1 MMLKWSALAGLA
13 VLSLSQA
20 GCGGG
25 TGQASEELSVAL
37 VFDIG
42 GRGDKG
48 FNDGAA
54 AGADRAKREL
64 GVSIS
69 YIEPNSDEE
78 RTNGLR
84 RAAQQGAHL
93 VIGVGFLASG
103 ELTRLAKEFPNTH
116 FAGVDFA
123 LQQDSLGRAELPPG
137 NLTGIR
143 FREEEGSFVVG
154 AIAGARSQ
162 TRKVGF
168 VGGMRVPQIGKFEA
182 GYTAGVHAACPQ
194 CEVLVDY
201 AGNTPTAFADPP
213 AGHRL
218 ASAQYDAGAD
228 IIFHASG
235 GTGQGVLR
243 AAVEK
248 GRLAIG
254 VDRDQW
260 DDAPGHVLTS
270 MTKGIDVAVYRT
282 IMRRQQGTLQ
292 GGLVSLG
299 LEEGGVGY
307 IYDARNQ
314 QLIPGPVRAQ
324 AETLRNAVIAGLV
337 RVPKRP

>member
-1 MMLKWSALAGLA
+1 MVKRTLLLALAGS
-13 VLSLSQA
+13 VLG
-20 GCGGG
+20 GCG
-25 TGQASEELSVAL
+25 SEERAADRDMSVTL

-64 GVSIS
+64 GVEVSMV
-69 YIEPNSDEE
+69 EPRTDEQ
-78 RTNGLR
+78 RTAGLR
-84 RAAQQGAHL
+84 NAAERGADL
-93 VIGVGFLASG
+93 VIGVGFLASH
-103 ELTRLAKEFPNTH
+103 ELAELAARYPNTH
-116 FAGVDFA
+116 FAGVDYA
-123 LQQDSLGRAELPPG
+123 LQTDAQGRAVLPPA

-162 TRKVGF
+162 TGRVGF
-168 VGGMRVPQIGKFEA
+168 VGGMRSPQIAKFQA
-182 GYTAGVHAACPQ
+182 GYAAGVRAACPR
-194 CEVLVDY
+194 CVVLVDY
-201 AGNTPTAFADPP
+201 AGTTPAAFGDPA
-213 AGHRL
+213 AGYRL
-218 ASAQYDAGAD
+218 ASAQFDGGAD
-228 IIFHASG
+228 IVYHAAG

-248 GRLAIG
+248 GKFAIG
-254 VDRDQW
+254 VDRDQY

-270 MTKGIDVAVYRT
+270 MTKGINVAVYDAIR
-282 IMRRQQGTLQ
+282 RRQEGTLQ
-292 GGLVSLG
+292 GGLISLG

-307 IYDARNQ
+307 VYDARNQ
-314 QLIPGPVRAQ
+314 ALIPANVRAQ